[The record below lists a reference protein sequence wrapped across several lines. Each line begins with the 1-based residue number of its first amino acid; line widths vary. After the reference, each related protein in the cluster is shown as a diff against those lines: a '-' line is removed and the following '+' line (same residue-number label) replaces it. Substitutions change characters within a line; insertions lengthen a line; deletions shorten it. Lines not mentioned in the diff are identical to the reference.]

1 MTGPLTLEAVRFVR
15 SGRALLDDVSFSL
28 ERGPV
33 TVVLGAN
40 GAGKSLLL
48 RIAHGLLRPTSG
60 RVTAVGAQA
69 FVFQRPVMLRRS
81 ALQNVEYPLAV
92 RGVERRERRRV
103 AATTLE
109 RVGLGGAAAQSART
123 LSVGE
128 QQRLALARAWALD
141 PELLFLDEPTASLDP
156 TATTAIEEILRSIHA
171 GGAKVVLVTHDLGQ
185 ARRLGGDVLFLD
197 RGRLVERGAV
207 DDFFDRP
214 STPAAR
220 AFLEGRLGW

>member
-92 RGVERRERRRV
+92 RGVERRERRRL

-109 RVGLGGAAAQSART
+109 RVGLAGAAAQSART

-171 GGAKVVLVTHDLGQ
+171 GGAKIVLVTHDLGQ

-197 RGRLVERGAV
+197 RGRLVVA
-207 DDFFDRP
+207 
-214 STPAAR
+214 STTST
-220 AFLEGRLGW
+220 ENS